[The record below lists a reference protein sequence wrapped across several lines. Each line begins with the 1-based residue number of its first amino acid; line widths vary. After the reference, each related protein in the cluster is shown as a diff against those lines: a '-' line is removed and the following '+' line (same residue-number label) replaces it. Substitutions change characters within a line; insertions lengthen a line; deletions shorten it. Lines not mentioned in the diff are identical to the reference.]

1 MAASVAA
8 FVVAFVVGGTM
19 ALESPLHGSSSVEL
33 VAPQV
38 VDGYAHVEALLLLEE
53 ALFLLKVTEGP
64 ASFVLLAL

>member
-1 MAASVAA
+1 
-8 FVVAFVVGGTM
+8 M

-38 VDGYAHVEALLLLEE
+38 VDGYAHVEALLILEE